1 MKSRSQS
8 QSSNLD
14 EELKIPLENVENN
27 ESDNKDQSDP
37 EEKGKTIN
45 TLGKP
50 FVFTP
55 FFQLISSTVYQGRI
69 LQL

>member
-8 QSSNLD
+8 QSSRLD
-14 EELKIPLENVENN
+14 EELKIPLENNGH
-27 ESDNKDQSDP
+27 DKKDQSDP
-37 EEKGKTIN
+37 EDKGRTIN
-45 TLGKP
+45 SLGKP
-50 FVFTP
+50 FVFTS